1 MCLVTPAEGSF
12 CSIWPFVI
20 RAEENLNFNGYNS
33 NLDPSHFSRSQW
45 EMKISRLCS
54 SSTSSRWWYQSASLS
69 RDQCLS
75 ITVLSHP
82 HSRIA
87 QGMYVCMKTSYSY
100 KWVGSSIQKR
110 LTLFTVIIIAVKV
123 AQCSF
128 VRVFRHIYKMY
139 FLIYKMYCLYFLPF
153 CQSYS
158 PSVGYLQPPSSE
170 QYQITQSPSPC
181 NPQQLQQQYSGMTS
195 VSRGFKVVI
204 SKTFCDHEMP
214 RVYCSSVKSNLQL
227 SFTKSDERYWG
238 NISDSGTQG
247 LHVEP
252 RCS

>member
-45 EMKISRLCS
+45 EMKISRWCS

-128 VRVFRHIYKMY
+128 VGVFRHVYKMY
-139 FLIYKMYCLYFLPF
+139 FLNLTLSLF
-153 CQSYS
+153 S
-158 PSVGYLQPPSSE
+158 PLLSILQPISRLPAAPQLWAVSNHTVAVPLQPSTVAAAIFR
-170 QYQITQSPSPC
+170 YD
-181 NPQQLQQQYSGMTS
+181 
-195 VSRGFKVVI
+195 F
-204 SKTFCDHEMP
+204 
-214 RVYCSSVKSNLQL
+214 SVKR
-227 SFTKSDERYWG
+227 F
-238 NISDSGTQG
+238 
-247 LHVEP
+247 
-252 RCS
+252 